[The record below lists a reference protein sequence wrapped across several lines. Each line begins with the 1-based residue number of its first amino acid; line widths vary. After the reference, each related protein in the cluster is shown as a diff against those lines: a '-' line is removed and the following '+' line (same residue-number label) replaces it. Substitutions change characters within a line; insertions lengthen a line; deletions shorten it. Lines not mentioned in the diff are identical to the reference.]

1 MTVIVSLLFILA
13 ALVFV
18 LLVLGICR
26 ASAQADEVIRRISA
40 EQFPDF
46 RDGERS

>member
-1 MTVIVSLLFILA
+1 MAVIVSLLFILT
-13 ALVFV
+13 ALVV
-18 LLVLGICR
+18 ILLVLGICR

-46 RDGERS
+46 LDRERS